1 MFPVGNEASALGYLD
16 MFEDMLNAFE
26 AGRSPRETFF
36 DGYVVNS
43 IVDAAYR
50 SIESKRWEPIE
61 LVRWEHVQGDQNS
74 NSKQEGDF
82 EIIKRELL
90 PDGTERRIVKNRK
103 TGQIENR

>member
-1 MFPVGNEASALGYLD
+1 
-16 MFEDMLNAFE
+16 
-26 AGRSPRETFF
+26 
-36 DGYVVNS
+36 
-43 IVDAAYR
+43 
-50 SIESKRWEPIE
+50 
-61 LVRWEHVQGDQNS
+61 VRWEHVQGDQNS